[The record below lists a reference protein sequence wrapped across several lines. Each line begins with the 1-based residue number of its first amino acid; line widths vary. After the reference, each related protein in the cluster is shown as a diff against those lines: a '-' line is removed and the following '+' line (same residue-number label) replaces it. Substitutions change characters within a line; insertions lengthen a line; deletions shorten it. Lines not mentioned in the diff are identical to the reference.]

1 MPNGVRILSMPATGV
16 FYRKNPLATRY
27 WMPKKWFLERKE
39 YEFEG
44 VMLYGMKYAHEFL
57 EYEYGDYMTL
67 PPENKR
73 EPHAPVSSYDFAELK
88 LDVLEHDDI

>member
-1 MPNGVRILSMPATGV
+1 MPSSGMIYN
-16 FYRKNPLATRY
+16 KNPINTRY
-27 WMPKKWFLERKE
+27 GMPKKWFLEREE

-44 VMLYGMKYAHEFL
+44 IKLYGMKYAKDFL

-73 EPHAPVSSYDFAELK
+73 DPHSPVSSYDFAGLHEEVLK
-88 LDVLEHDDI
+88 D